1 MNIPRISS
9 GIPALD
15 NMLSGGFIPE
25 SSILLRG
32 APGTGKTTFAF
43 QFLIEG
49 LRQNQPGLLVAFEE
63 FPESLYRDAASLGW
77 DLKSFEASGLL
88 HIMFTSP
95 EVFLHSLSSPESTLT
110 RRIHEHDIQRI
121 ALDSLTHFTRITTNT
136 HELRDL
142 YNRVINGIRR
152 EQLTGLYLAEEM
164 RSDFT
169 ADEKGRLSFIVD
181 CIVLLRYLEIDS
193 AIERAITVLKMRSSD
208 HDKQIHRFTIEANNA
223 PYASRIHIGPPLQG
237 KAGLL
242 AGLTERRIIS
252 NVRSTQ

>member
-1 MNIPRISS
+1 MNRISS
-9 GIPALD
+9 GIPSLD
-15 NMLSGGFIPE
+15 EMLSGGFIAE
-25 SSILLRG
+25 SSTLLRG

-63 FPESLYRDAASLGW
+63 FPESLYRDADSLGW
-77 DLKSFEASGLL
+77 DLRSFEASGLL
-88 HIMFTSP
+88 HIIFTSP
-95 EVFLHSLSSPESTLT
+95 EVFLHSLASPESALI
-110 RRIHEHDIQRI
+110 RRIHDHNIQRI
-121 ALDSLTHFTRITTNT
+121 ALDSLTHFTRLTTNT
-136 HELRDL
+136 HELRDI

-152 EQLTGLYLAEEM
+152 EQLTALYLAEEM

-169 ADEKGRLSFIVD
+169 VDEKGRLSFIVD

-208 HDKQIHRFTIEANNA
+208 HDKQIHSFEIEANA
-223 PYASRIHIGPPLQG
+223 DPHTPRIHIGPPLQG
-237 KAGLL
+237 RAGLL

-252 NVRSTQ
+252 NVRST

>member
-1 MNIPRISS
+1 MTRISS

-15 NMLSGGFIPE
+15 EMLNGGFMPA

-49 LRQNQPGLLVAFEE
+49 LCQNPPQSGLLVAFEE

-77 DLKSFEASGLL
+77 DLKAFESSGLL
-88 HIMFTSP
+88 QIMFTSP

-110 RRIHEHDIQRI
+110 RRIHDYNIQRI
-121 ALDSLTHFTRITTNT
+121 ALDSLTHFTRLTTNT

-142 YNRVINGIRR
+142 YNRIINGVRR
-152 EQLTGLYLAEEM
+152 EGLTGLYLGEEM

-169 ADEKGRLSFIVD
+169 IDEKGRLSFIVD
-181 CIVLLRYLEIDS
+181 CLLLLRYLEIDS
-193 AIERAITVLKMRSSD
+193 AVERAITVLKMRSSD
-208 HDKQIHRFTIEANNA
+208 HDKQIHRFNIEASDEPHA
-223 PYASRIHIGPPLQG
+223 PRIHIGPALQG

>member
-1 MNIPRISS
+1 MPSPRIST
-9 GIPALD
+9 GIPDL
-15 NMLSGGFIPE
+15 NEMLNGGFIPE

-43 QFLIEG
+43 QFLVEG
-49 LRQNQPGLLVAFEE
+49 LHQNQPGLLVAFEE

-77 DLKSFEASGLL
+77 DLKSFEASGHL
-88 HIMFTSP
+88 HIIFTSP
-95 EVFLHSLSSPESTLT
+95 EVFLHSLSSPESALT
-110 RRIHEHDIQRI
+110 RRIHDHNIQRI
-121 ALDSLTHFTRITTNT
+121 ALDSLTHFTRLATNT
-136 HELRDL
+136 HELRDI
-142 YNRVINGIRR
+142 YNRIINGVRR

-169 ADEKGRLSFIVD
+169 VDEKGRLSFIVD
-181 CIVLLRYLEIDS
+181 CILLLRYLEIDS

-208 HDKQIHRFTIEANNA
+208 HNKQIHRFEIEASDA
-223 PYASRIHIGPPLQG
+223 PHAPRIKIGPPLQG